1 MIFFLIILISSPV
14 LAQAQENGRIYHL
27 TYSPAEPVALEDVT
41 ISIGVENPSDKAQS
55 YFMQLQMAKDG
66 RIVHEQEFTFTLE
79 KTKGIFF
86 TPTFAPQY
94 IGEYEVIVKLYDKA
108 KYELF
113 DTKII
118 EFNSVSHLGPFDI
131 VIEPLTS
138 RVRPGLTLPA
148 KLFLENMGTKGTDVE
163 VRISVNCPDKT
174 LTQTLTVFLPTRNRA
189 EQLVSMQTCEQ
200 EGLYD
205 ISASILVFNRT
216 WISSVSQFFINS
228 SFIQLQ
234 FEAPEKIVL
243 QLGQNYSF
251 PVEVTN
257 LGNQKITD
265 LKFVVQ
271 RIPLAWQ
278 KTSPSSVIEVEPN
291 EKVVF
296 IVSIAI
302 PQDAEPKTY
311 EVRMTA
317 AAEEVLERQIS
328 VLEVSPLAVL
338 PSLTSAGGTSI
349 LRYVLISLGSL
360 VGALVIGVLLR
371 RYVKRK
377 PSFAPKMHTVIPERL
392 ETLRKLKEKLKSQS

>member
-174 LTQTLTVFLPTRNRA
+174 LTQTLTVFLPTRNRT

-200 EGLYD
+200 EGLYE

>member
-200 EGLYD
+200 EGLYE